1 MKLINR
7 GIVIIKPKQ
16 PFVDWLNQLPD
27 ADAENPYSLE
37 TLREDRTVLLIPDM
51 PSLEDMEAFINPLKP
66 DLFEGELLNFTDE
79 PKDWPEDLT
88 AKRFDQWFELET
100 HSMVY
105 DAAAI
110 PLTAEED
117 EDE

>member
-7 GIVIIKPKQ
+7 GIIIIKPKQ

-27 ADAENPYSLE
+27 SDTDNPYTLE

-51 PSLEDMEAFINPLKP
+51 PSLEEMEAFITPLKP
-66 DLFEGELLNFTDE
+66 DLFEGELNNFTDD
-79 PKDWPEDLT
+79 PTTWPEDLT
-88 AKRFDQWFELET
+88 AQRFDRWFELET

-110 PLTAEED
+110 PLTAED